1 MERVYIF
8 DCDRIIG
15 DEEKRTIIENM
26 EGKAEVIFD
35 NSEGYDRDTDI
46 VISTR
51 CVGNRDV
58 AGMEVIIREDIGVGC
73 DYVGTAPYVIYE
85 PEEID
90 YYYCQKVYARKKG
103 LPAFILETER
113 FIVREES
120 LDDLDELYELY
131 DTLADCEFIE
141 PLYELEKEKEFVRN
155 YINNMYRFF
164 EYGMWLVYSKDT
176 GRLVGRMGIE
186 NRSIAGENVQEIGYL
201 TGKPYQNMGIAYEV
215 CSAIKEYAKEELGI
229 DKLYSCIDKNN
240 KPSISLIHKLGF
252 KVYAQDIDGMVNIGD
267 ELERIGMKE
276 EMNQAVYD
284 FF

>member
-120 LDDLDELYELY
+120 LDDLDELYEL
-131 DTLADCEFIE
+131 I
-141 PLYELEKEKEFVRN
+141 
-155 YINNMYRFF
+155 I
-164 EYGMWLVYSKDT
+164 
-176 GRLVGRMGIE
+176 
-186 NRSIAGENVQEIGYL
+186 
-201 TGKPYQNMGIAYEV
+201 
-215 CSAIKEYAKEELGI
+215 
-229 DKLYSCIDKNN
+229 CID
-240 KPSISLIHKLGF
+240 SLSTECGLYIPKIQAGLLD
-252 KVYAQDIDGMVNIGD
+252 VW
-267 ELERIGMKE
+267 ELRIEALTEKI
-276 EMNQAVYD
+276 
-284 FF
+284 FRK

>member
-51 CVGNRDV
+51 CVRNKDA
-58 AGMEVIIREDIGVGC
+58 AGMKADIREDIGVGC

-186 NRSIAGENVQEIGYL
+186 NRSIDGENIQEIGYL

-252 KVYAQDIDGMVNIGD
+252 KVYAQDIDGMNIYIC
-267 ELERIGMKE
+267 EF
-276 EMNQAVYD
+276 N
-284 FF
+284 

>member
-1 MERVYIF
+1 M
-8 DCDRIIG
+8 
-15 DEEKRTIIENM
+15 
-26 EGKAEVIFD
+26 
-35 NSEGYDRDTDI
+35 
-46 VISTR
+46 
-51 CVGNRDV
+51 

-186 NRSIAGENVQEIGYL
+186 NRSIDG
-201 TGKPYQNMGIAYEV
+201 GKCSGNRLSYRKALSEYGDSIRSMQCNYGI
-215 CSAIKEYAKEELGI
+215 C
-229 DKLYSCIDKNN
+229 
-240 KPSISLIHKLGF
+240 
-252 KVYAQDIDGMVNIGD
+252 
-267 ELERIGMKE
+267 
-276 EMNQAVYD
+276 
-284 FF
+284 

>member
-90 YYYCQKVYARKKG
+90 YLLLSEGVCKKKG
-103 LPAFILETER
+103 ASSI
-113 FIVREES
+113 
-120 LDDLDELYELY
+120 
-131 DTLADCEFIE
+131 
-141 PLYELEKEKEFVRN
+141 
-155 YINNMYRFF
+155 
-164 EYGMWLVYSKDT
+164 YS
-176 GRLVGRMGIE
+176 
-186 NRSIAGENVQEIGYL
+186 
-201 TGKPYQNMGIAYEV
+201 
-215 CSAIKEYAKEELGI
+215 
-229 DKLYSCIDKNN
+229 
-240 KPSISLIHKLGF
+240 
-252 KVYAQDIDGMVNIGD
+252 
-267 ELERIGMKE
+267 
-276 EMNQAVYD
+276 
-284 FF
+284 

>member
-141 PLYELEKEKEFVRN
+141 PLYELEKACFSFGCNGSWKFKYNRRTRKKILEGSWFKK
-155 YINNMYRFF
+155 
-164 EYGMWLVYSKDT
+164 S
-176 GRLVGRMGIE
+176 RL
-186 NRSIAGENVQEIGYL
+186 
-201 TGKPYQNMGIAYEV
+201 
-215 CSAIKEYAKEELGI
+215 
-229 DKLYSCIDKNN
+229 
-240 KPSISLIHKLGF
+240 
-252 KVYAQDIDGMVNIGD
+252 
-267 ELERIGMKE
+267 
-276 EMNQAVYD
+276 
-284 FF
+284 

>member
-1 MERVYIF
+1 MYIF

-15 DEEKRTIIENM
+15 GEEKRTIIENM

-90 YYYCQKVYARKKG
+90 YYYCQKVYARKNGVFQHLFLK
-103 LPAFILETER
+103 PER

-141 PLYELEKEKEFVRN
+141 PLYELEKEKMNFVRN
-155 YINNMYRFF
+155 
-164 EYGMWLVYSKDT
+164 L
-176 GRLVGRMGIE
+176 
-186 NRSIAGENVQEIGYL
+186 
-201 TGKPYQNMGIAYEV
+201 
-215 CSAIKEYAKEELGI
+215 
-229 DKLYSCIDKNN
+229 
-240 KPSISLIHKLGF
+240 H
-252 KVYAQDIDGMVNIGD
+252 
-267 ELERIGMKE
+267 
-276 EMNQAVYD
+276 
-284 FF
+284 

>member
-1 MERVYIF
+1 MQ
-8 DCDRIIG
+8 
-15 DEEKRTIIENM
+15 EKN
-26 EGKAEVIFD
+26 
-35 NSEGYDRDTDI
+35 
-46 VISTR
+46 
-51 CVGNRDV
+51 
-58 AGMEVIIREDIGVGC
+58 
-73 DYVGTAPYVIYE
+73 
-85 PEEID
+85 
-90 YYYCQKVYARKKG
+90 G

-186 NRSIAGENVQEIGYL
+186 NRSIDGENVQEIGYL

-215 CSAIKEYAKEELGI
+215 CSAIIEYAKEELGI

-252 KVYAQDIDGMVNIGD
+252 KVYAQDIDGMNIYIC
-267 ELERIGMKE
+267 EF
-276 EMNQAVYD
+276 N
-284 FF
+284 

>member
-90 YYYCQKVYARKKG
+90 YYYCHNQIY
-103 LPAFILETER
+103 
-113 FIVREES
+113 
-120 LDDLDELYELY
+120 
-131 DTLADCEFIE
+131 TLF
-141 PLYELEKEKEFVRN
+141 P
-155 YINNMYRFF
+155 
-164 EYGMWLVYSKDT
+164 
-176 GRLVGRMGIE
+176 
-186 NRSIAGENVQEIGYL
+186 
-201 TGKPYQNMGIAYEV
+201 
-215 CSAIKEYAKEELGI
+215 
-229 DKLYSCIDKNN
+229 
-240 KPSISLIHKLGF
+240 
-252 KVYAQDIDGMVNIGD
+252 
-267 ELERIGMKE
+267 
-276 EMNQAVYD
+276 
-284 FF
+284 

>member
-103 LPAFILETER
+103 LPIDSPQKGKGA
-113 FIVREES
+113 
-120 LDDLDELYELY
+120 
-131 DTLADCEFIE
+131 
-141 PLYELEKEKEFVRN
+141 
-155 YINNMYRFF
+155 
-164 EYGMWLVYSKDT
+164 
-176 GRLVGRMGIE
+176 
-186 NRSIAGENVQEIGYL
+186 GYL
-201 TGKPYQNMGIAYEV
+201 KARI
-215 CSAIKEYAKEELGI
+215 YAL
-229 DKLYSCIDKNN
+229 S
-240 KPSISLIHKLGF
+240 H
-252 KVYAQDIDGMVNIGD
+252 V
-267 ELERIGMKE
+267 
-276 EMNQAVYD
+276 
-284 FF
+284 

>member
-58 AGMEVIIREDIGVGC
+58 AGMEVIIREDIGVG
-73 DYVGTAPYVIYE
+73 
-85 PEEID
+85 
-90 YYYCQKVYARKKG
+90 YCQKVYARKKG

-186 NRSIAGENVQEIGYL
+186 NRSIDGENVQEIGYL

-215 CSAIKEYAKEELGI
+215 CSAIKEYAK
-229 DKLYSCIDKNN
+229 
-240 KPSISLIHKLGF
+240 
-252 KVYAQDIDGMVNIGD
+252 
-267 ELERIGMKE
+267 
-276 EMNQAVYD
+276 
-284 FF
+284 

>member
-103 LPAFILETER
+103 LPAFILETGSATLSSNCLFNR
-113 FIVREES
+113 SFKALSSSES
-120 LDDLDELYELY
+120 LKLGVN
-131 DTLADCEFIE
+131 C
-141 PLYELEKEKEFVRN
+141 
-155 YINNMYRFF
+155 
-164 EYGMWLVYSKDT
+164 S
-176 GRLVGRMGIE
+176 
-186 NRSIAGENVQEIGYL
+186 SIALN
-201 TGKPYQNMGIAYEV
+201 
-215 CSAIKEYAKEELGI
+215 
-229 DKLYSCIDKNN
+229 SCVKDCFLKSTN
-240 KPSISLIHKLGF
+240 G
-252 KVYAQDIDGMVNIGD
+252 
-267 ELERIGMKE
+267 
-276 EMNQAVYD
+276 
-284 FF
+284 